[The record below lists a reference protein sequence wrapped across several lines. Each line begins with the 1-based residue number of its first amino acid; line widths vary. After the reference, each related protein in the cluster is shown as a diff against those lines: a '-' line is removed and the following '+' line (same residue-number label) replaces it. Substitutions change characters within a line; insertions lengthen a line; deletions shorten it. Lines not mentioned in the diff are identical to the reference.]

1 MILAGLGS
9 NGTEAAAQMVTS
21 PTYLREINR
30 TLPHGWERKNI
41 EVVLKTAV
49 VNGQTGAPSIVAYR
63 IW

>member
-21 PTYLREINR
+21 PALLRVIDR
-30 TLPHGWERKNI
+30 TLPHGRAKQNGELA
-41 EVVLKTAV
+41 LKTSV
-49 VNGQTGAPSIVAYR
+49 VDGRTGTPSIQAFR